1 MIIDKIKLKVL
12 VLQAKIAWKKKNK
25 HNNTRIGEICNLA
38 EVELIKQSK
47 VKIGRNTYGTINIH
61 SSGNKNEGLVIGDNC
76 SISSHAHFLLGGEH
90 DYSYITTFPYKELI
104 CGLGEESKTKGRI
117 IIHDEVWIGCEA
129 LILSGVT
136 IGKGAIIAAGAVVV
150 KDVPPYAIV
159 GGNPAKIIKYRF
171 SEDIIEKLMS
181 INLSDIE
188 IDSEKLKSLYTP
200 LTSTNV
206 DKIINKIKA

>member
-12 VLQAKIAWKKKNK
+12 ALQAKIIWKRKNK
-25 HNNTRIGEICNLA
+25 HNNTRVGEICNLA
-38 EVELIKQSK
+38 EVEIIKQSK

-90 DYSYITTFPYKELI
+90 EYSYITTFPYKELI
-104 CGLGEESKTKGRI
+104 CGLNEESKTKGKI

-136 IGKGAIIAAGAVVV
+136 IGKGAIIAAGAIVV

-159 GGNPAKIIKYRF
+159 GGNPAKVIKYRF
-171 SEDIIEKLMS
+171 SEEIINKLMP
-181 INLSDIE
+181 INLSEIK
-188 IDSEKLKSLYTP
+188 IDSEKLKALYTP
-200 LTSTNV
+200 LTNSNV
-206 DKIINKIKA
+206 DEIIKNIRE